1 MNPVTVRLMA
11 QRKIWVAC
19 KTCQG
24 KGGKVI
30 KLEQRNTW
38 EVCPECTGTKLV
50 QIIDPTEL

>member
-1 MNPVTVRLMA
+1 MNPITVRLMA
-11 QRKIWVAC
+11 QRKIWIAC